1 MSEPKNLGVI
11 REVYAAFGAGDIP
24 RLLTSVSPDV
34 VWEEPET
41 AGVPWAGTRRGRDG
55 VEDFFR
61 VVAEAAEVE
70 VFEPRAFVAAGDR
83 VVVLGFER
91 LRIRATDRTYE
102 AHWAHAFTLRDG
114 EIAHFREYADTAA
127 VATAFGRGEGPE

>member
-24 RLLTSVSPDV
+24 RLLSFVTPDV
-34 VWEEPET
+34 VWDEPET
-41 AGVPWAGTRRGRDG
+41 VGVPWAGTRRGRDG

-70 VFEPRAFVAAGDR
+70 VFEPRAFLAAGDR

-91 LRIRATDRTYE
+91 LRTRATGRTYE

-127 VATAFGRGEGPE
+127 VAAAFRPEVGAE